1 MKTFEI
7 PKMTVIRLTR
17 EDIIRTSTCYGFDC
31 PDCPTQCTGTYHC
44 DIFDC
49 HSVYTG
55 NLY

>member
-1 MKTFEI
+1 MKTFET
-7 PKMTVIRLTR
+7 PRMMVVRLTR

-31 PDCPTQCTGTYHC
+31 PDCPTECTGTYHC

-55 NLY
+55 NNL